1 MTNDTYSVQEAN
13 ALLPYLAPT
22 LVELR
27 DKFEDA
33 VKIQTTMRSAA
44 TTNGGSVKR
53 EKWSRTLARV
63 AELVERIEDWNLE
76 LRDISTGLI
85 DFPTVIEGRD
95 AWLCWRLGETEV
107 GYWHFPEDGFAGR
120 RPL

>member
-1 MTNDTYSVQEAN
+1 MSKTYTPLEAN

-27 DKFEDA
+27 EKYEAASSIRAEIAA
-33 VKIQTTMRSAA
+33 VARR
-44 TTNGGSVKR
+44 NGGSPER
-53 EKWSRTLARV
+53 EDWNRLLGRV
-63 AELVERIEDWNLE
+63 AELMDRLREWELE

-85 DFPTVIEGRD
+85 DFPAVIDGEE
-95 AWLCWRLGETEV
+95 ALLCWRLGEPEV
-107 GYWHFPEDGFAGR
+107 AFWHRRDDGFAGR

>member
-1 MTNDTYSVQEAN
+1 MARRVYTLDEAN

-27 DKFEDA
+27 EKFEEAAEIRAAIAGSA
-33 VKIQTTMRSAA
+33 VG
-44 TTNGGSVKR
+44 NGGSTRR
-53 EKWSRTLARV
+53 EKHQRTLARV
-63 AELVERIEDWNLE
+63 AELMDRLKEWGIE

-85 DFPTVIEGRD
+85 DFPAEIEGEE
-95 AWLCWRLGETEV
+95 AFLCWRLGEPEV
-107 GYWHFPEDGFAGR
+107 AFWHSPEDGFRGR